1 MAEVHFY
8 IPVPHKV
15 QELVFVKK
23 DPVIHNVASTF
34 DVQVLALVPQ
44 AEQTPSFIKKPFEQ
58 VVGTGP
64 IQVMALSEHLKH

>member
-1 MAEVHFY
+1 M
-8 IPVPHKV
+8 
-15 QELVFVKK
+15 
-23 DPVIHNVASTF
+23 
-34 DVQVLALVPQ
+34 QVLALVPQ